1 MRRGCRHSLLLVL
14 HGLDDASQ
22 LPDLRPQLLHGCLAA
37 GLSSIFGLPSV
48 PNREMGSCGSVVAV
62 PKEEG

>member
-37 GLSSIFGLPSV
+37 GHRLHLWFAFRAEQRWGV
-48 PNREMGSCGSVVAV
+48 GSVSNCSQ
-62 PKEEG
+62 GG